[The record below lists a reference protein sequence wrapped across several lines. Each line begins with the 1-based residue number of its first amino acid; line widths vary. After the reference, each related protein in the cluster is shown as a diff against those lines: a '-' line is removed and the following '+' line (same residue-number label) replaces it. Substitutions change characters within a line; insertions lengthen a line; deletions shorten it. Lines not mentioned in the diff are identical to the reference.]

1 MELGLVCSLQ
11 AQRDWV
17 EVLTREASCQE
28 LIEGPKIRLSPTI
41 SDTADVHGGGYV
53 VTLGSGGGLVNRY
66 LQLDSRVLGEAGATP
81 LSGSEDVVLQD
92 ENLSTGP
99 RSMMGRSPSQSRP
112 GSDRRD
118 LGEGFIFNR
127 K

>member
-1 MELGLVCSLQ
+1 M
-11 AQRDWV
+11 
-17 EVLTREASCQE
+17 EVLAREASCQE

-41 SDTADVHGGGYV
+41 GDTADVHRGGYV

-66 LQLDSRVLGEAGATP
+66 LQLDSRVLGEAGTTP
-81 LSGSEDVVLQD
+81 LSSSEDMVLQD
-92 ENLSTGP
+92 KNLSTGP
-99 RSMMGRSPSQSRP
+99 RFTMGHYPSLSRP